1 MLPDIKPIETQSW
14 KRLETHFQEINK
26 KHLKQLFE
34 EDPSRAEK
42 FSLSWEEFFVDF
54 SKTHITAQ
62 TLELLM
68 ELALECKVPE
78 AIELMFSGE
87 KINQTEKRAVLHVA
101 LRHQGTESI
110 KVDGKDVIPEIR
122 EVLAQIK
129 DFSDKVRS
137 GEWKGFTGKPI
148 RNVVNIGIGGSDLG
162 PVMVCKALQHYGHK
176 RLQMFFVSNVDGAH
190 IHETLKNLDPAETL
204 FLVVSKTFTTQETMA
219 NAETA
224 RKWFLSSGAN
234 ESDIARH
241 FVAVSTNTEAV
252 ARFGINTQNMFRFWD
267 FVGGRFSLWSA
278 VGLSIALYAGFDR
291 FSELLAGAYAMDQHF
306 RTAPLR
312 QNLPVLLALLGI
324 WYTNFWG
331 CATEAI
337 LPYDQYL
344 ERLPAYLQQ
353 AVMESNGKNTDRGGR
368 PVTWKT
374 SPIIWGEPGTN
385 GQHSFYQLIH
395 QGTQMIPTIFM
406 AAAKPLNETGNHH
419 NLLLSNFFA
428 QPEAMMNG
436 KTAEEVYQEMKAKGI
451 PEEEIK
457 FLLPF
462 RVFPGNIP
470 SISILYKQLTPRNLG
485 ALIALFEH
493 RIFIQGIIWNIFSFD
508 QWGVEL
514 GKVLANRIL
523 PELSNDDEINT
534 HDSSTRL
541 LINRMKSMRRN

>member
-1 MLPDIKPIETQSW
+1 MLPDIKPIDTQSW
-14 KRLETHFQEINK
+14 KKLEAHFQVINK

-34 EDPSRAEK
+34 EDPLRAEK
-42 FSLSWEEFFVDF
+42 FSFAWEELFVDF
-54 SKTHITAQ
+54 SKTHVTEE
-62 TLELLM
+62 TLTLLK
-68 ELALECKVPE
+68 ELAMECRLPE
-78 AIELMFSGE
+78 AIEQMFGGE

-101 LRHQGTESI
+101 LRHQGNDPI
-110 KVDGKDVIPEIR
+110 LVDGKNVIPEIK
-122 EVLAQIK
+122 EVLAQLK
-129 DFSDKVRS
+129 EFTEKVRS

-148 RNVVNIGIGGSDLG
+148 RNIVNIGIGGSDLG
-162 PVMVCKALQHYGHK
+162 PVMVCKALQHYGHE

-224 RKWFLSSGAN
+224 RNWFLSCGASK
-234 ESDIARH
+234 SDIARH

-252 ARFGINTQNMFRFWD
+252 SDFGINTRNMFRFWD

-278 VGLSIALYAGFDR
+278 VGLSIALYIGFDR
-291 FSELLAGAYAMDQHF
+291 FSELLEGAWTMDQHF
-306 RTAPLR
+306 RTAPFEH
-312 QNLPVLLALLGI
+312 NLPVILALLGI
-324 WYTNFWG
+324 WYTNFWN
-331 CATEAI
+331 CPTEAI

-353 AVMESNGKNTDRGGR
+353 AVMESNGKNIDRGGR

-395 QGTQMIPTIFM
+395 QGTQMIPAIFM
-406 AAAKPLNETGNHH
+406 AAAKPLNKTGNHH

-428 QPEAMMNG
+428 QPEALMNG
-436 KTAEEVYQEMKAKGI
+436 KTPDEVYQEMKAKGI

-493 RIFIQGIIWNIFSFD
+493 RIFVQGIIWNIFSFD

-514 GKVLANRIL
+514 GKALANRIL
-523 PELSNDDEINT
+523 PELNDDKEIT
-534 HDSSTRL
+534 SHDSSTRL
-541 LINRMKSMRRN
+541 LINRMKSMRKN